1 MRLSL
6 KFMNIS
12 KRLLRSLFPLIA
24 SALVGCST
32 ANYYPP
38 NFVESLK
45 HPTKFP
51 EVFTFNVQNIEE
63 VIEKNPLGENEEV
76 KITDFGE
83 NKNSSMH
90 LIQDRANGEIQPHYH
105 KRHDKVIYVKKGTG
119 IATLDD
125 TRYVVKPGS
134 MLQVPLKTVFK
145 FLNTGNETFVA
156 VSVFSPPFDG
166 KDIKKI
172 KVKKKRERAAIEE
185 KRLVAKKTEPNE
197 IEGDTYTANEYRP
210 TKTHKL
216 PPKPPKERRIESAQ
230 APEPLPDDFSVAVVP
245 PSPPIPQKKVA
256 SSEGKK
262 KPKKEPAKG
271 GSSVDIKDLHENLTK
286 LVALKEEGSI
296 TAEEYEQKKDLLVK
310 GGDIGVLPEP
320 RSFRKKRQL
329 VLEEDDA
336 DTLVPQL
343 EGIKQRPAKAKSNAR
358 DTLANVTPAPR
369 KKALV
374 APEVPQ
380 EDKLQTLDEMLQ
392 EGVIT
397 NEDYISKRNA
407 LVGAQE
413 KTIRE
418 PPVEA
423 KVIAKEKT
431 PATPAAAGNILPADD
446 KVKDLRELYHDGLIT
461 EEDYRHKL
469 SELLS
474 AKTPPPLPEH
484 PSKEREPVIPAN
496 KTSLSDEKIRDLEEL
511 YGEGLVSEEDYQHKL
526 SELLSTQTPR
536 PSSKNTPQKGIDS
549 SKLLE
554 LEEMLDEGIISEE
567 DYDFKKAQLLGK

>member
-1 MRLSL
+1 MRLFL

-63 VIEKNPLGENEEV
+63 IVEKNPLGENEEV

-90 LIQDRANGEIQPHYH
+90 LIQVRANGEIQPHYH

-185 KRLVAKKTEPNE
+185 KRLVAKKTETND
-197 IEGDTYTANEYRP
+197 IEGDTYAANEYRP
-210 TKTHKL
+210 TKTRKV
-216 PPKPPKERRIESAQ
+216 PPKPLKERRIESEQ
-230 APEPLPDDFSVAVVP
+230 APEPVPDDFSAAVVP
-245 PSPPIPQKKVA
+245 PSPPIPQKKV
-256 SSEGKK
+256 SSLEGKK
-262 KPKKEPAKG
+262 KPKKEPGKE

-286 LVALKEEGSI
+286 LVALKEEGAI

-329 VLEEDDA
+329 VLEEDD
-336 DTLVPQL
+336 TVVPQL

-358 DTLANVTPAPR
+358 DTLVNVMP
-369 KKALV
+369 
-374 APEVPQ
+374 APEVPH

-397 NEDYISKRNA
+397 NEDYISKREA

-423 KVIAKEKT
+423 KVIAQEKT
-431 PATPAAAGNILPADD
+431 PATPTTDNNILPTDD
-446 KVKDLRELYHDGLIT
+446 KVNDLRELYHEGLIT

-469 SELLS
+469 GELLS

-484 PSKEREPVIPAN
+484 PAKERTPVIPAN
-496 KTSLSDEKIRDLEEL
+496 KTSLSDEKVKDLEEL
-511 YGEGLVSEEDYQHKL
+511 YGEGLISEEDYQHKL
-526 SELLSTQTPR
+526 GELLSTQTQR
-536 PSSKNTPQKGIDS
+536 PSSNNPPQQGIDS

-567 DYDFKKAQLLGK
+567 DYDFKKAQLIGK

>member
-1 MRLSL
+1 
-6 KFMNIS
+6 
-12 KRLLRSLFPLIA
+12 
-24 SALVGCST
+24 
-32 ANYYPP
+32 
-38 NFVESLK
+38 
-45 HPTKFP
+45 
-51 EVFTFNVQNIEE
+51 
-63 VIEKNPLGENEEV
+63 
-76 KITDFGE
+76 
-83 NKNSSMH
+83 MH
-90 LIQDRANGEIQPHYH
+90 LIQVRANGEIQPHYH

-185 KRLVAKKTEPNE
+185 KRLVAKKTEANE
-197 IEGDTYTANEYRP
+197 IEGDTYAANEYRP
-210 TKTHKL
+210 TKTRKS
-216 PPKPPKERRIESAQ
+216 PPKPPQERRMESVQ
-230 APEPLPDDFSVAVVP
+230 EPEPVPDDFSAEVVP
-245 PSPPIPQKKVA
+245 SSPPIPQKKVV

-262 KPKKEPAKG
+262 KPKKDPTKE
-271 GSSVDIKDLHENLTK
+271 GSSIDIKNLHETLTK

-329 VLEEDDA
+329 VLEDDDA
-336 DTLVPQL
+336 LVPQL
-343 EGIKQRPAKAKSNAR
+343 EGIKQRPAKTKSNAH
-358 DTLANVTPAPR
+358 DTLVNVTPTSR

-392 EGVIT
+392 EGIIT
-397 NEDYISKRNA
+397 NEDYISKREA
-407 LVGAQE
+407 LAGAQE

-423 KVIAKEKT
+423 KVIAKEKA
-431 PATPAAAGNILPADD
+431 PATPSATNNVLPADD
-446 KVKDLRELYHDGLIT
+446 KVKDLRELYQEGLIT
-461 EEDYRHKL
+461 EEDYRRKL
-469 SELLS
+469 GELLS
-474 AKTPPPLPEH
+474 AKTPQSLPEH
-484 PSKEREPVIPAN
+484 PAKEREPVIPAN
-496 KTSLSDEKIRDLEEL
+496 KTPLSDEKIRDLEEL
-511 YGEGLVSEEDYQHKL
+511 YGEGLISEEDYQHKL
-526 SELLSTQTPR
+526 GELLSTQTQR
-536 PSSKNTPQKGIDS
+536 PSSKNSPQKGIDS

>member
-1 MRLSL
+1 MRLFL
-6 KFMNIS
+6 KSMNIS
-12 KRLLRSLFPLIA
+12 KCFLRSMFPLIA

-63 VIEKNPLGENEEV
+63 VIEKNPLGETEEV
-76 KITDFGE
+76 KITDVGE

-90 LIQDRANGEIQPHYH
+90 LIQVRANGEIQPHYH

-156 VSVFSPPFDG
+156 VSIFSPPFDG
-166 KDIKKI
+166 KDVKKI

-185 KRLVAKKTEPNE
+185 KRLVAKKTETNE
-197 IEGDTYTANEYRP
+197 IEGDTYAANEYRP
-210 TKTHKL
+210 TKTRKL

-230 APEPLPDDFSVAVVP
+230 APEPVPDDFSAAVVP
-245 PSPPIPQKKVA
+245 PSPPIPHKKVA

-262 KPKKEPAKG
+262 KPKKEPMKED
-271 GSSVDIKDLHENLTK
+271 SSVDIKDLHENLTK

-329 VLEEDDA
+329 VLEEDD

-343 EGIKQRPAKAKSNAR
+343 EGIKQRPAKIKSNAR
-358 DTLANVTPAPR
+358 DTLANVTPPPR

-380 EDKLQTLDEMLQ
+380 EDKLQTLDDLLQ

-397 NEDYISKRNA
+397 NEDYISKREA

-418 PPVEA
+418 PPEEA
-423 KVIAKEKT
+423 RVIAKEKT
-431 PATPAAAGNILPADD
+431 PATPATASNILPTDD
-446 KVKDLRELYHDGLIT
+446 KVKDLGELYHEGLIT

-484 PSKEREPVIPAN
+484 PAKEREPVIPAN
-496 KTSLSDEKIRDLEEL
+496 KAPLSDEKIRDLEEL
-511 YGEGLVSEEDYQHKL
+511 YGEGLISEEDYQLKL
-526 SELLSTQTPR
+526 GELLSTQTQR
-536 PSSKNTPQKGIDS
+536 PSSNNPPQKGIDS

>member
-1 MRLSL
+1 MT
-6 KFMNIS
+6 IS
-12 KRLLRSLFPLIA
+12 KRFLRALLPLIA

-90 LIQDRANGEIQPHYH
+90 LIQVRANGEIQPHYH

-185 KRLVAKKTEPNE
+185 KRLVAKKTETNE
-197 IEGDTYTANEYRP
+197 IEGDTYAANESRP
-210 TKTHKL
+210 AKTRVA
-216 PPKPPKERRIESAQ
+216 PPKQPKERRLESAQ
-230 APEPLPDDFSVAVVP
+230 AAEPVPDDFGAAVVP
-245 PSPPIPQKKVA
+245 PSPPSPQKKVA
-256 SSEGKK
+256 SSEDKK
-262 KPKKEPAKG
+262 KPKKEPVKE
-271 GSSVDIKDLHENLTK
+271 GSSVNIKDLHETLTK
-286 LVALKEEGSI
+286 LVALKEEGTI

-310 GGDIGVLPEP
+310 GRDIGVLPEP

-329 VLEEDDA
+329 VLEDDDA
-336 DTLVPQL
+336 LVPQL
-343 EGIKQRPAKAKSNAR
+343 EGIRQRPAKTPGNTSGS
-358 DTLANVTPAPR
+358 LANVTPASR

-392 EGVIT
+392 EGIIT
-397 NEDYISKRNA
+397 NEDYINKREA
-407 LVGAQE
+407 LAGAQE

-423 KVIAKEKT
+423 KVTAKEKT
-431 PATPAAAGNILPADD
+431 PATPATTNNLLPADD
-446 KVKDLRELYHDGLIT
+446 KVKDLRELYQEGLIT
-461 EEDYRHKL
+461 EDDYRHKL
-469 SELLS
+469 GELLS

-484 PSKEREPVIPAN
+484 PAREKERKIPAD
-496 KTSLSDEKIRDLEEL
+496 KTSIADEKIRDLEEL
-511 YGEGLVSEEDYQHKL
+511 YGEGLISEEDYHHKL
-526 SELLSTQTPR
+526 GELINAQTQR
-536 PSSKNTPQKGIDS
+536 PASKNSPQKGIDS
-549 SKLLE
+549 TKLLE